1 MPAPK
6 NVSIGNFLEAQASE
20 NEPKGNSAGAPR
32 DESEYDSK
40 MMEDLKAQIRM
51 LRAHNAELT
60 DNVDEYRSGMVSY
73 EHLREVMGKLSILL
87 IRTDRGVYKKK
98 YRNGGKDV
106 QKSIQMTSHKGRDSS
121 QNRLFVNDAPSDAL
135 SDANA
140 AYNDNN
146 AGGFTSPVP
155 AHRNQ
160 TIRQSVGSDQ
170 KSVLNDDRYNDKPSN

>member
-1 MPAPK
+1 
-6 NVSIGNFLEAQASE
+6 
-20 NEPKGNSAGAPR
+20 
-32 DESEYDSK
+32 
-40 MMEDLKAQIRM
+40 
-51 LRAHNAELT
+51 
-60 DNVDEYRSGMVSY
+60 
-73 EHLREVMGKLSILL
+73 
-87 IRTDRGVYKKK
+87 
-98 YRNGGKDV
+98 
-106 QKSIQMTSHKGRDSS
+106 MTSHKGRDSS